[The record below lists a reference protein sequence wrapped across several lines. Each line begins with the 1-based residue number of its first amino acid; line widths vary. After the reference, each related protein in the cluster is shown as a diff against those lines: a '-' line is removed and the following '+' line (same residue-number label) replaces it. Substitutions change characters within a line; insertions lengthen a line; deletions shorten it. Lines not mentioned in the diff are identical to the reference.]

1 MGIEPWVGRAAIG
14 HTLDQGPHWQTFF
27 GVDRVLLAWF
37 VESTIPQNHR
47 GFVATL
53 MEENGIPNWRVQ
65 DTRLT
70 LGPDLLGNSRS
81 YSRSWLARM
90 SSSWPQRSVARHSSL
105 GRRAQAEDGSDAGDG
120 GKGDQLTRAARE
132 MFEGRTPGTRIE
144 QGHPRWRW
152 VEIGELTEKPDGF
165 GDKKV
170 LCDESYAYFVE
181 EK

>member
-1 MGIEPWVGRAAIG
+1 M
-14 HTLDQGPHWQTFF
+14 DQGPHWQTFF
-27 GVDRVLLAWF
+27 GVDRVLLVWF
-37 VESTIPQNHR
+37 VEATITQDHR

-53 MEENGIPNWRVQ
+53 MEENGIPKRRVR

-81 YSRSWLARM
+81 HSRSCLARM
-90 SSSWPQRSVARHSSL
+90 STSWRQRSVARHSSL

-132 MFEGRTPGTRIE
+132 MFEGRTPGTRID
-144 QGHPRWRW
+144 QGDPRWRW
-152 VEIGELTEKPDGF
+152 IEIGELTEKPDGF